1 MRKICFTII
10 TMLVIS
16 TGIKAQQT
24 TDNIDKD
31 AVTFITNFYKNYFSS
46 DGDLS
51 DATIETLC
59 TPKLLKKLK
68 DLNEF
73 EDGGYDITV
82 FRSDA
87 LEGDGESA
95 LKNVRQMG
103 SLTYLADILDMG
115 HAATMKLT
123 LVKTANGSFK
133 IDDVERNI
141 MLSDLPI
148 SDILKL
154 IDYEV
159 DAGDILKPAGYKYV
173 GEFSSE
179 ASRSYIQ
186 TWCRNC
192 TCNKRGDVLSFQKG
206 TSSIVCLVMQMGSP
220 TTLSIEVFNTNA
232 RDAIINELKASYFI
246 EEKVENGGHRS
257 FSRNNGDLEQTAMM
271 EKSPKGW
278 VFNIFPVACQ

>member
-1 MRKICFTII
+1 MRNFCFTIF
-10 TMLVIS
+10 TMLLIS
-16 TGIKAQQT
+16 IGIKAQQAT
-24 TDNIDKD
+24 NNNDND
-31 AVTFITNFYKNYFSS
+31 AVMFITNFYNRYFSS

-51 DATIETLC
+51 DAALETLC

-73 EDGGYDITV
+73 DDGGYDVTI

-87 LEGDGESA
+87 LEGDGESE

-103 SLTYLADILDMG
+103 PLTYLADILDMG
-115 HAATMKLT
+115 HAATMKLS
-123 LVKTANGSFK
+123 LVKTVNGSFK
-133 IDDVERNI
+133 IDDVERNV
-141 MLSDLPI
+141 MLPDLPI
-148 SDILKL
+148 FDILKL
-154 IDYEV
+154 IDNEV

-173 GEFSSE
+173 GEYSSE

-206 TSSIVCLVMQMGSP
+206 TSSIVCIVMQMGSP
-220 TTLSIEVFNTNA
+220 TTLSIEVFNTKA
-232 RDAIINELKASYFI
+232 RDIIINELNASYFV
-246 EEKVENGGHRS
+246 EEKERNGEHRS
-257 FSRNNGDLEQTAMM
+257 FTRNEGEQTAMM